1 MRYYNDSKGTNPDAA
16 IQALR
21 AMPGPVLLIAG
32 GYDKTAPMMSGQKS
46 LPAG

>member
-32 GYDKTAPMMSGQKS
+32 GYDKNTPMMSGQKEFA
-46 LPAG
+46 AG